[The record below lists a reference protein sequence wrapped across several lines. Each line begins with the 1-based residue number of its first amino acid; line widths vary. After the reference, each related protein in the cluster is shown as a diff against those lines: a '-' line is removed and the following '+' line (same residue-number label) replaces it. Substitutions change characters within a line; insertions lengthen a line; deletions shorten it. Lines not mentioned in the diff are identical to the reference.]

1 MKKELDL
8 LTTVKILWNKKLFLI
23 LNVFTITS
31 ISIIISLFLPKWYKS
46 SATIL
51 PPSGDQSLFS
61 PTNLIGGMGLG
72 NMFGDNSDTFRFISI
87 LKSRNLKQ
95 ALITK
100 FDLVKKY
107 KVENDEEAFEKLE
120 NNMEVD
126 VGEEMQIRLH
136 IWDKDQD
143 LVAPMVN
150 YALSC
155 LDSINIQMKNINAKN
170 MREFISTRMDEIF
183 DSLKVLENDI
193 SSYMEEKGILS
204 IEDQV
209 SVGVLSAAEFKS
221 KLILKEIELNVAKRN
236 YSNNSSQVQL
246 LKDEVC
252 ILQKEY
258 NRYFSN
264 QSDDDLFLNFK
275 EIPDMGI
282 RLNRMERNVKYYAT
296 LLEYLGPQYEKSK
309 IDEKK
314 DIPTFQVL
322 DKAYRPEKKDKPH
335 RALIVIIVFIISW
348 ILSISYVIVKE
359 GLMVNHIS

>member
-221 KLILKEIELNVAKRN
+221 K
-236 YSNNSSQVQL
+236 
-246 LKDEVC
+246 
-252 ILQKEY
+252 
-258 NRYFSN
+258 
-264 QSDDDLFLNFK
+264 
-275 EIPDMGI
+275 
-282 RLNRMERNVKYYAT
+282 
-296 LLEYLGPQYEKSK
+296 
-309 IDEKK
+309 
-314 DIPTFQVL
+314 
-322 DKAYRPEKKDKPH
+322 
-335 RALIVIIVFIISW
+335 
-348 ILSISYVIVKE
+348 
-359 GLMVNHIS
+359 